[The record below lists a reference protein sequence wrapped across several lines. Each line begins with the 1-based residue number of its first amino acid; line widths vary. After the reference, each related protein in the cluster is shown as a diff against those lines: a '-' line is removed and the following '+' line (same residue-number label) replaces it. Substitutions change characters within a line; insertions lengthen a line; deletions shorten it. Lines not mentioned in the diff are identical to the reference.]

1 MVYGRIRRFR
11 EGRVGSHS
19 AATPREAGKPTDK
32 RKETL
37 GSAQK
42 EVRTCDELC
51 QRRGVLCLP
60 AYWLR
65 RNRSRAY
72 PFSLY
77 PPAAPRHR
85 RGHRLLATGR
95 FAIAPPLLPPS
106 GFRAFPC
113 SPALW
118 ERPLPPP
125 ITTQDSPCPL
135 PVSPPPTSPLPSHTT
150 VRSGLCSHPPLPH
163 PPFDHEL
170 IPLPLVH
177 TRTCSGTICPSY
189 PPLLSLETKAPRYA
203 RAHPSSKRPLKCSS
217 RLHTAP
223 CRRPWQC

>member
-150 VRSGLCSHPPLPH
+150 VRSGLALTPLC
-163 PPFDHEL
+163 L
-170 IPLPLVH
+170 IRPLTTNSFPSPLCIPG
-177 TRTCSGTICPSY
+177 R
-189 PPLLSLETKAPRYA
+189 A
-203 RAHPSSKRPLKCSS
+203 RAPYAQAILPFFPLKR
-217 RLHTAP
+217 RLPGMLEHIQVLSAL
-223 CRRPWQC
+223 